1 MKRFVKEIKQEE
13 NIMVLCNAIE
23 AIYYY
28 YRVSLP
34 NHINKKVENLI
45 NELEKEYTKDYLK
58 NYDIAECEIIERIT
72 FEKSKKDDIIKNK
85 EGVFN
90 V

>member
-1 MKRFVKEIKQEE
+1 
-13 NIMVLCNAIE
+13 MVLCNAIE

-28 YRVSLP
+28 YRGSLP
-34 NHINKKVENLI
+34 KHINKKVENLI